1 MIVLQSVPNDIH
13 NGFNTNNRSLE
24 INNATIANYSAIAP
38 QTIPA
43 SMYQTNNTRYHQQQT
58 HISHQQQLPSQPYV
72 YPTEVNNQQQ
82 YAAVAAVAAHSRSS
96 STSSLSRNPPTPD
109 NNSFAIDSN
118 TYYQQP
124 QQHQNSNNSNNNS
137 SPNSSP
143 PNQVIS
149 TLQNPSSVANTLS
162 LNMSSTQSVPAG
174 FYQSMQYDGYA
185 AAEGIYAN
193 QANSLQQAIN
203 QQQQQQAVQQVISQQ
218 QQQQQVALNQQQ
230 SQLVSVVDPCTLP
243 PIVQSTTGSNEIQP
257 LIDATSG
264 RINSSIFTINNTA
277 IAININDNSISNSIG
292 DSSLINQN
300 GGATNST
307 TTTTLAYHSQAAASQ
322 AALINGHFLAPA
334 NSILSQQQQQSSPHQ
349 QRMINRRRSDEP
361 SDTAK
366 LSSSMDRPQKV
377 YSFVSLAGINTKK
390 RPRRRYDEI
399 ERHYAC
405 NYEGCTKA
413 YGTLNHLNA
422 HVQMQRHGPKRHPS
436 EFKELRKQW
445 RRQKREEEER
455 KATEAV
461 AANVAKTASLSA
473 GHLMNTNL
481 SPI

>member
-24 INNATIANYSAIAP
+24 INNATIANYSAITP

-58 HISHQQQLPSQPYV
+58 HIPHHQQLPSQSYV
-72 YPTEVNNQQQ
+72 YPTTQVAEVNNQQ
-82 YAAVAAVAAHSRSS
+82 YAAAVAAHSRSS
-96 STSSLSRNPPTPD
+96 STSSL
-109 NNSFAIDSN
+109 
-118 TYYQQP
+118 
-124 QQHQNSNNSNNNS
+124 
-137 SPNSSP
+137 
-143 PNQVIS
+143 IS
-149 TLQNPSSVANTLS
+149 TLQNPSSVANALS
-162 LNMSSTQSVPAG
+162 LNMNSTQSVPAG
-174 FYQSMQYDGYA
+174 FYQSMQYDASYA
-185 AAEGIYAN
+185 AAA
-193 QANSLQQAIN
+193 
-203 QQQQQQAVQQVISQQ
+203 QVISQ

-257 LIDATSG
+257 LIDAAS
-264 RINSSIFTINNTA
+264 
-277 IAININDNSISNSIG
+277 G

-300 GGATNST
+300 GGTSNNP
-307 TTTTLAYHSQAAASQ
+307 TTTTLTYHSQAAASQ
-322 AALINGHFLAPA
+322 AALINGHFLNPA
-334 NSILSQQQQQSSPHQ
+334 NSILPQQQQQSPHQ
-349 QRMINRRRSDEP
+349 RGIINRRRSDE
-361 SDTAK
+361 SSESTK
-366 LSSSMDRPQKV
+366 LSPTMDRPQKV

-455 KATEAV
+455 KAAEAV
-461 AANVAKTASLSA
+461 AANAAKTAPLSA

-481 SPI
+481 SSI